1 MILHESRKLNVMW
14 MQTKAQ
20 WLLQLLF
27 VIIKGV
33 ALCFLL
39 AIYAF
44 SPSIRE
50 TERLTLR
57 QLQATLLG

>member
-1 MILHESRKLNVMW
+1 MERE
-14 MQTKAQ
+14 AQ

-33 ALCFLL
+33 ALHFLL

-44 SPSIRE
+44 SPSIRK
-50 TERLTLR
+50 TESFTLR
-57 QLQATLLG
+57 EPQATSLGLNNKLVVM

>member
-1 MILHESRKLNVMW
+1 
-14 MQTKAQ
+14 MQREAQ

-33 ALCFLL
+33 ALRFLL

-50 TERLTLR
+50 TESFTLR
-57 QLQATLLG
+57 ELQATLLG